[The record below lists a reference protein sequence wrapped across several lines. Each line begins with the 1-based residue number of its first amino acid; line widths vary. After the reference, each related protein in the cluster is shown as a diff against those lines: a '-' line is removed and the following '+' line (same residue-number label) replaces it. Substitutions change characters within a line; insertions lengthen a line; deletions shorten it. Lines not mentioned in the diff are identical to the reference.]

1 MKARSFFSTIKQEI
15 FVMINTVKSTGGIT
29 SVTYNYNER
38 NKYTGAWL
46 PVT

>member
-15 FVMINTVKSTGGIT
+15 FVIINTVQATGGIY
-29 SVTYNYNER
+29 SVTDNYNER
-38 NKYTGAWL
+38 NKHTGAWL